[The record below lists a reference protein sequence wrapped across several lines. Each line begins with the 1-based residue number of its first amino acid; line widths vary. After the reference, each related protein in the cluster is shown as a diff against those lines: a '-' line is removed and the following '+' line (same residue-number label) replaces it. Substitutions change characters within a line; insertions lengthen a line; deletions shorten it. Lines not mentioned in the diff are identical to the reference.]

1 MEHSSITMKYWSE
14 ADREAIKYAK
24 DFKDLYLV
32 AERILARMPKPIVQV
47 CGPIGTGGLGNPKD
61 NLEAFDS
68 EIKKLQA
75 KGLNV
80 FDQMPFEWPM
90 QAMKFKLEMGVYP
103 ESILTDFYLP
113 IFDSGYIS
121 EFYFMTNWQSS
132 KGATWEHKKAIE
144 LGIKISYL

>member
-1 MEHSSITMKYWSE
+1 MEQSLITMKYWS
-14 ADREAIKYAK
+14 DGDHEAIKKAK

-32 AERILARMPKPIVQV
+32 AERILSRMPKPIVQV

-90 QAMKFKLEMGVYP
+90 QAMKFKLEKGIYP
-103 ESILTDFYLP
+103 EAILTDFYLP
-113 IFDSGYIS
+113 IFNSGYIS
-121 EFYFMTNWQSS
+121 EFYFMYNWQTS
-132 KGATWEHKKAIE
+132 KGATWEHSKAIE
-144 LGIKISYL
+144 LGIKIIYL